1 MIFRKGNEHALCTTL
16 SLFIFI
22 FFPFQIYGCLFMYWK
37 CQIYWIELEQ
47 ICVPLYGSQKDTA
60 VGWNIIFVPFYSW
73 NWDAH
78 LWTSFLVLLCRAWHV
93 MVETKWEVMT
103 ITKWLFDRIQQSL
116 CDRPYVMSVSWHDTY
131 LVIILLLVS
140 WNWSGRPTIL
150 NSQAT
155 LHVMFQYENKTYVPF
170 HLEVEFKPKLHS
182 CHVHMIIHT
191 IMTKY
196 VNLMTG
202 ELILFE

>member
-1 MIFRKGNEHALCTTL
+1 
-16 SLFIFI
+16 
-22 FFPFQIYGCLFMYWK
+22 MYWK

-140 WNWSGRPTIL
+140 WNWSDRPTIL

-155 LHVMFQYENKTYVPF
+155 LHVMFQYENKTYF
-170 HLEVEFKPKLHS
+170 HSILKLNSNPSSIHAMFTWS
-182 CHVHMIIHT
+182 YHYDKNMLTLWQVSWYYLSRETHKCKHGSNPIIR
-191 IMTKY
+191 Y
-196 VNLMTG
+196 
-202 ELILFE
+202 LF